1 MVVKKATVMKYLVF
15 LKVALF
21 KVFFLSFDFRF
32 CFIES
37 VKICKDFVHKG
48 FFLFFCFFLC

>member
-37 VKICKDFVHKG
+37 VKICKDFVH
-48 FFLFFCFFLC
+48 